1 MFKLIGQKKFSDVS
15 LGSQEF
21 RRLDVY
27 VMELHS
33 YLLDE
38 SLSEIYLHSSTQRS
52 LENDALCIDTINI
65 FWSVDKVA
73 DLIAELSWECRVRI
87 DPYRPYG
94 GGVIPGQT
102 WRWHAVIAPMA
113 SDGPMVVFRRQ
124 RFETLNLDA
133 FQFNQVTPSEL
144 NDAINRQIS
153 LVIFGATGSGKTSF
167 LTSMLKSYFSEV
179 RIGIGESVEEIPLLS
194 KYWFRILEISPD
206 SSGRGGVPMSKVLS
220 EMMRLSPKLLVVG
233 ELRGDE
239 CRAFADIARTGHGG
253 VITTLHAGNF
263 DDARNRL
270 VTLAGMD
277 LNCFPKLCGVHIQK
291 LVQGFTVTSQMLN

>member
-1 MFKLIGQKKFSDVS
+1 MFKLINQQKSSGASFGGQEH
-15 LGSQEF
+15 G
-21 RRLDVY
+21 RLDVY
-27 VMELHS
+27 LMELQS

-38 SLSEIYLHSSTQRS
+38 SLSEIYLHSCPQGR
-52 LENDALCIDTINI
+52 LESDGVSIGAINI
-65 FWSVDKVA
+65 FWPVDKVA

-94 GGVIPGQT
+94 GGVIPAQT

-113 SDGPMVVFRRQ
+113 SDGPMVIFRRQ

-133 FQFNQVTPSEL
+133 FQFDQVTPSEL

-167 LTSMLKSYFSEV
+167 LTSMLKSYFPEV
-179 RIGIGESVEEIPLLS
+179 RIGIAESVEEIPLLS

-270 VTLAGMD
+270 VTLAGMN
-277 LNCFPKLCGVHIQK
+277 LTYFPKLCGVHIQK
-291 LVQGFTVTSQMLN
+291 LPQGFTVRSQMLN